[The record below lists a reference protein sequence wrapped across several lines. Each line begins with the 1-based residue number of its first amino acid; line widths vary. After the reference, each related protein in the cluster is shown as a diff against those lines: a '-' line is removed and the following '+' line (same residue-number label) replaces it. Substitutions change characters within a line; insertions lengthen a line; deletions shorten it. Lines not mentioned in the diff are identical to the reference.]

1 MVVFFFFFSGVLI
14 SNFLKQQLYKLQSM
28 RLSWIYVNLKHNLNT
43 ILKKISLNIIF
54 LNRI

>member
-1 MVVFFFFFSGVLI
+1 MVVFFFFFFSGVLI

-43 ILKKISLNIIF
+43 ILKKF
-54 LNRI
+54 H